1 MYWHN
6 VVDLPLG
13 WFSELGKPMESSKIT
28 TFISLIILFY
38 WFYQYY
44 FLNPLDFRPN
54 LAKDPS
60 RGGMRETLQCDI
72 DLMVKAV
79 VKGEVKWSGVKL
91 YFRSCWQTCLSLYT
105 SPPNYH
111 FDWSLNES
119 LQSKSILTTK
129 NIQIN
134 LVTFANSHLTLRC
147 SLHYAQVFEI
157 GDSPDTILTYNIFWH
172 VLALNSS
179 KSINY
184 TY

>member
-1 MYWHN
+1 MLFFNSTWLYIRAGAGPLVWDERNVTMRYWS
-6 VVDLPLG
+6 D
-13 WFSELGKPMESSKIT
+13 
-28 TFISLIILFY
+28 
-38 WFYQYY
+38 
-44 FLNPLDFRPN
+44 
-54 LAKDPS
+54 
-60 RGGMRETLQCDI
+60 
-72 DLMVKAV
+72 
-79 VKGEVKWSGVKL
+79 GEGWSGVKL

-119 LQSKSILTTK
+119 VQSKSILTTK

>member
-1 MYWHN
+1 MTSDGTLEGPLEGRDERNVTMRYWS
-6 VVDLPLG
+6 D
-13 WFSELGKPMESSKIT
+13 
-28 TFISLIILFY
+28 
-38 WFYQYY
+38 
-44 FLNPLDFRPN
+44 
-54 LAKDPS
+54 
-60 RGGMRETLQCDI
+60 
-72 DLMVKAV
+72 
-79 VKGEVKWSGVKL
+79 GEDWRVKWSGVKL

-105 SPPNYH
+105 SLPNYH
-111 FDWSLNES
+111 FYWRLNES
-119 LQSKSILTTK
+119 AQSKSILTTK